1 MKKYLL
7 PIAATTLLLTG
18 CAGPEEPIA
27 STTETTSATVPSST
41 ASSSIAHHSSTTRS
55 SPSTTELKPAQE
67 PAPIEQNTPDD
78 QVAPVEIAEPYV
90 VECLFGTPGPS
101 LMSDGTTIHT
111 DYCFYKNGGPEYLQQ
126 ESWANSPDNPA
137 LAEKYAEEERLANI
151 PYADG
156 GTCPAYKCGYGTNSQ
171 GEPNPSSGE
180 LQAFHGCQ
188 AGYIDDP
195 ELCDAVAWVEH
206 HEY

>member
-1 MKKYLL
+1 LKKYLF
-7 PIAATTLLLTG
+7 PIALAIPLVLAACG
-18 CAGPEEPIA
+18 NPN
-27 STTETTSATVPSST
+27 SQSET
-41 ASSSIAHHSSTTRS
+41 
-55 SPSTTELKPAQE
+55 PSTTQQIPSETTTSSITTSSTVPTSTESTTAQH
-67 PAPIEQNTPDD
+67 PIIEESTAQAEAT
-78 QVAPVEIAEPYV
+78 EPYV
-90 VECLFGTPGPS
+90 VECLFGTPGPL